1 MYNLESRS
9 ENRMTYPLISEYV
22 EAVRNAEDNF
32 DKLRNLRAV
41 TDDNGNPVM
50 TSGNFAVVFKMQ
62 DEKNDKLY
70 AVKCFLKDQPN
81 RAENYRMIAEELE
94 YVSSSFLTKFQYLDN
109 ELFVDAAHAD
119 GEEFPVLLMDWVEGT
134 NLDQYIRQHLHDTYQ
149 LHLLAYQ
156 FSRLALWLMPQ
167 PFAHGD
173 LKPDNIM
180 VREDGTLVLIDYDGM
195 FVQAMKGQ
203 KARKM
208 GSPDFRHPA
217 CTEDTFNEHIDDFSL
232 ASILLSLRVI
242 AEEPALLE
250 KYGAAD
256 RLLFSEKDYKNI
268 HDCQLLKDIFPSE
281 CPEVNTLVGLFIIA
295 LTQSDLSNV
304 SFRLL
309 SLERPKEPE
318 IEIIST
324 EVTEEDKK
332 DAWTDEFGVKYSKD
346 GKKLLGS
353 TDYYS
358 LKNYT
363 IRQGTRCIC
372 DAAFAGDSFSH
383 PSLQSITIPD
393 SVTSIGDRA
402 FYSCKSL
409 QSVTIPKSVIN
420 IKGNPFAYCPAKVIN
435 HSKHFTIFEGNLYT
449 SDRRKLISY
458 LSKEKNFIIPDSVTS
473 IGNYAFEHCWSLQSV
488 TIPNS
493 VTSIGNRAFE
503 DCLFLQS
510 VTIPDSVT
518 SIGDYAF
525 SGCSFLHSVTIPNS
539 VTSISDHA
547 FWWCKSLQSVT
558 IPESVINIKGN
569 PFAYCPAKVINHS
582 NHFTIFEG
590 NLYTSDRR
598 KLISYLSKGENFT
611 IPDSVTSIGN
621 SAFEDCDSLQSVT
634 IPDSVTSIGDWAFY
648 GCRSLLSVTIPDSV
662 TSIGNRAFDSCTSLQ
677 SVTIP
682 NSVTSIG
689 DEAFSGCSFLQS
701 VSIPDSVTSIGDY
714 AFSSCSF
721 LQSVTIPNSVTS
733 ISDHAFWGC
742 KSLQSVTIPDSVTS
756 IGDSAFD
763 ECSSLQSVTIS
774 DSVTSIGDCAFSG
787 CSSLQSLTIPESI
800 TNIKGNPFYNSPA
813 RVINHSNHFT
823 IFEGNL
829 YTSDRRKLISYLSK
843 GENFTI
849 PDSVTSIGVSAFY
862 GCSSLHSVTI
872 PDSVTSIGVSAF
884 YGCSSLQSVTIPDS
898 VTSIGYR
905 AFRGCESLHSVTIP
919 DSVTSIGDSV
929 FENCSSL
936 QSVTIPD
943 SVTSIGLGAF
953 LGCKSLQSVT
963 IPDSVTSIGL
973 GAFLGCKSLHSV
985 TIPDSVISI
994 GVSAFRGCSSLH
1006 SVTIPDSVT
1015 SIGDSAFWLCT
1026 SLQSIFISH
1035 KTYDRL
1041 KFKLRR
1047 YSSKIKFTD

>member
-1 MYNLESRS
+1 
-9 ENRMTYPLISEYV
+9 MTYPLISEYV

-32 DKLRNLRAV
+32 DKLRNLRPV
-41 TDDNGNPVM
+41 TDGNGNPVM
-50 TSGNFAVVFKMQ
+50 TSGNFAVVFKMR

-134 NLDQYIRQHLHDTYQ
+134 NLDQYIRQHLHDSYQ

-195 FVQAMKGQ
+195 FVPAMKGQ
-203 KARKM
+203 KAREM

-217 CTEDTFNEHIDDFSL
+217 RTEDTFNEHIDDFSL

-256 RLLFSEKDYKNI
+256 RLLFSEKDYRAI

-332 DAWTDEFGVKYSKD
+332 DAWTDEYGVQYSKD
-346 GKKLLGS
+346 GKKLLKS
-353 TDYYS
+353 TDRG

-372 DAAFAGDSFSH
+372 DSALSW
-383 PSLQSITIPD
+383 
-393 SVTSIGDRA
+393 
-402 FYSCKSL
+402 CKS
-409 QSVTIPKSVIN
+409 
-420 IKGNPFAYCPAKVIN
+420 
-435 HSKHFTIFEGNLYT
+435 
-449 SDRRKLISY
+449 
-458 LSKEKNFIIPDSVTS
+458 
-473 IGNYAFEHCWSLQSV
+473 
-488 TIPNS
+488 
-493 VTSIGNRAFE
+493 
-503 DCLFLQS
+503 LQS

-518 SIGDYAF
+518 SIGDSAF
-525 SGCSFLHSVTIPNS
+525 LG
-539 VTSISDHA
+539 
-547 FWWCKSLQSVT
+547 CKSLHSVT
-558 IPESVINIKGN
+558 IPESVTIIKEN
-569 PFAYCPAKVINHS
+569 PFPACPTRVINHS

-598 KLISYLSKGENFT
+598 KLISYLSKGESFI
-611 IPDSVTSIGN
+611 IPDSVTSIGDN
-621 SAFEDCDSLQSVT
+621 AFSGCKFLQSVT

-648 GCRSLLSVTIPDSV
+648 GCS
-662 TSIGNRAFDSCTSLQ
+662 
-677 SVTIP
+677 
-682 NSVTSIG
+682 
-689 DEAFSGCSFLQS
+689 
-701 VSIPDSVTSIGDY
+701 
-714 AFSSCSF
+714 
-721 LQSVTIPNSVTS
+721 
-733 ISDHAFWGC
+733 
-742 KSLQSVTIPDSVTS
+742 SLQSVTIPDSVTS
-756 IGDSAFD
+756 IGDRAFYG
-763 ECSSLQSVTIS
+763 CSSLQSVTIPK
-774 DSVTSIGDCAFSG
+774 SVTI
-787 CSSLQSLTIPESI
+787 
-800 TNIKGNPFYNSPA
+800 IKENPFVNCPA

-843 GENFTI
+843 GESFII
-849 PDSVTSIGVSAFY
+849 PDSVTSIGDNAFS
-862 GCSSLHSVTI
+862 GCKFLQSVTI
-872 PDSVTSIGVSAF
+872 PDSVTSIGDWAF

-898 VTSIGYR
+898 VTSIGDR
-905 AFRGCESLHSVTIP
+905 AFGSCE
-919 DSVTSIGDSV
+919 
-929 FENCSSL
+929 SL

-943 SVTSIGLGAF
+943 SVTSIGNFAF
-953 LGCKSLQSVT
+953 AGCSSLQSVT
-963 IPDSVTSIGL
+963 IPDSVTNIGNCVF
-973 GAFLGCKSLHSV
+973 A
-985 TIPDSVISI
+985 D
-994 GVSAFRGCSSLH
+994 
-1006 SVTIPDSVT
+1006 
-1015 SIGDSAFWLCT
+1015 
-1026 SLQSIFISH
+1026 
-1035 KTYDRL
+1035 YDL
-1041 KFKLRR
+1041 PF
-1047 YSSKIKFTD
+1047 